1 MSTTLINLKVKT
13 LQIKESLHI
22 KATTDK
28 VKTNYATEMPE
39 NHDVI
44 HWLISEYVMD
54 ASSIERNKPRHPPPL
69 KYI

>member
-28 VKTNYATEMPE
+28 VKTNYASEWPE
-39 NHDVI
+39 IHDVI
-44 HWLISEYVMD
+44 QWLISEYIMD
-54 ASSIERNKPRHPPPL
+54 VSSIERNKPRHPPL
-69 KYI
+69 

>member
-13 LQIKESLHI
+13 LQIKESLYI

-28 VKTNYATEMPE
+28 MKTNYAIERPE

-44 HWLISEYVMD
+44 QWLISEYIMD
-54 ASSIERNKPRHPPPL
+54 ASSIEGNKPRHPPL
-69 KYI
+69 